1 MNPAQFAYSRPE
13 RIEDALAE
21 LRESQGNGK
30 ILAGGHSLLPIMK
43 LRLAEPDR
51 LIDISRI
58 ASLQGIERES
68 DRVQVGALTTHAQVA
83 TNRILLESAPLLS
96 ETALQ
101 VGDRQ
106 VRNRGTIGGALAHA
120 DAASDYPAAILA
132 LDAEMIAQSG
142 EGERSISS
150 SEFFIDF
157 LTTALAPD
165 EILTRIQIPVPAAG
179 HGWSYQ
185 KLANHASGYAI
196 VGVAAIVE
204 LEADGSAHLRV
215 GVTGMAAVPWRARNV
230 ELALEGIALTESRI
244 REAAA
249 TVDDGIESLDD
260 LHGSAEYRQRVTR
273 GLTARAISTALQR
286 AQSGR

>member
-43 LRLAEPDR
+43 LRLAEPER

-58 ASLQGIERES
+58 ASLQGIKRDG

-83 TNRILLESAPLLS
+83 TNRILLESAPLLT

-132 LDAEMIAQSG
+132 LDAEIIAQGG

-165 EILTRIQIPVPAAG
+165 EILTRIEVPVPAAG

-230 ELALEGIALTESRI
+230 ESALEGMALTESGI

-249 TVDDGIESLDD
+249 TVDDGIEPLDD